1 VTVIIAPTVALTVP
15 SPVTEGE
22 GATFTLSV
30 TAGATPI
37 RTMTIDFGDGSEQSL
52 GALAGTGT
60 VAHVYRRDS
69 TYVVTVTATDTGG
82 DSTTVTSTVVVA
94 EEEVTPLSLT
104 LTSDLT
110 SGTGTAPVNVTFT
123 AAVTPT
129 TANIVRYDWTFG
141 DGTSVTTSGAVTSHV
156 YGPRM

>member
-1 VTVIIAPTVALTVP
+1 MTVIIAPTVALTVP

-69 TYVVTVTATDTGG
+69 TYVVTVTATDTVWAAG
-82 DSTTVTSTVVVA
+82 DSSPTVTAACFGIAGPVVDGG
-94 EEEVTPLSLT
+94 LM
-104 LTSDLT
+104 
-110 SGTGTAPVNVTFT
+110 
-123 AAVTPT
+123 PT
-129 TANIVRYDWTFG
+129 R
-141 DGTSVTTSGAVTSHV
+141 
-156 YGPRM
+156 